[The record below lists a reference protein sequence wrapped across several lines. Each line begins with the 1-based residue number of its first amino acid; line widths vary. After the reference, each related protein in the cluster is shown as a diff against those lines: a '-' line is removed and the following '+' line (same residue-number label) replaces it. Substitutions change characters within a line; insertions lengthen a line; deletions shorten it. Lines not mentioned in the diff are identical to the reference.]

1 MNFRSFIRNTLPIK
15 AKWPHWM
22 LVLAVKKRFKE
33 AMGYNLDLKNPQTFN
48 EKIQWYKLYYDNDE
62 VSQITDKYKFKTY
75 VAEKLGSNNYT
86 IPLLGHWYSVDE
98 LRNDWEYLPEEFVLK
113 CNLSYNGNNMK
124 FITNKSALD
133 LETLL
138 MEVKSWLDPRNTM
151 MNTCCCR
158 FNHSTPCVLAEEYLK
173 QDGHTPNDYK
183 FFCFDGVPYYVYV
196 ATAHFEKGMSAI
208 SFYDLN
214 WNMLDVKYADYL
226 AAKVEKPEQFDE
238 MLEIAKV
245 LSQGFPFVRVDFFNV
260 AGRVYLSE
268 LTFDSGD
275 GHRKFEPSSFDKELG
290 DLFNIGSDNKK

>member
-1 MNFRSFIRNTLPIK
+1 MKARSYILKILPIK
-15 AKWPHWM
+15 AKWPKWLLAM
-22 LVLAVKKRFKE
+22 AVKKRFKE
-33 AMGYNLDLKNPQTFN
+33 AMGYELDLKNPRTFN
-48 EKIQWYKLYYDNDE
+48 EKIQWYKMYYDNKE
-62 VSQITDKYKFKTY
+62 VPRITDKYKFKSY
-75 VAEKLGSNNYT
+75 VAEKLGSNDYT

-98 LRNDWEYLPEEFVLK
+98 LRKDWDLLPKEFVLK

-124 FITNKSALD
+124 FITDKSALD

-138 MEVKSWLDPRNTM
+138 SEVKSWLDPRNTM

-158 FNHSTPCVLAEEYLK
+158 FNDSKPCVLAEEFLK

-183 FFCFDGVPYYVYV
+183 FFCFDGEPYYVYT

-226 AAKVEKPEQFDE
+226 TAKVERPEQFDE
-238 MLEIAKV
+238 MLTIAKKM
-245 LSQGFPFVRVDFFNV
+245 SKGFPFVRVDFFNV

-275 GHRKFEPSSFDKELG
+275 GHRKFTPASFDEEMG
-290 DLFNIGSDNKK
+290 RLFRINIDDNK